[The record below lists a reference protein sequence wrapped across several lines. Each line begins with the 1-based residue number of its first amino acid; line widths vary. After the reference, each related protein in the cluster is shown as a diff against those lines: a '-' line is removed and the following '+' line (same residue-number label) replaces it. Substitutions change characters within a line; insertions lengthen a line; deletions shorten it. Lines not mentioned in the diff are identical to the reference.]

1 MLRRPK
7 TSATFYILFLRIE
20 PLYIFLLY
28 RTSLSNIANI

>member
-1 MLRRPK
+1 MLRRQE

-28 RTSLSNIANI
+28 RTSPFNIASI